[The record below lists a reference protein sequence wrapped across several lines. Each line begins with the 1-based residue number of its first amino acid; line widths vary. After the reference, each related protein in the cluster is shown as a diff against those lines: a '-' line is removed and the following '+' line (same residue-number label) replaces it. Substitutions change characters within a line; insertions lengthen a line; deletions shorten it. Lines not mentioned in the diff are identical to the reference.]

1 MNRLQSII
9 AYFCL
14 IYPYP
19 DELSNSRLT
28 KLVYLAD
35 WVSALADDR
44 QLTDIHWL
52 FNHYGPYVDDVREAV
67 LYSHNFSLHN
77 DQNVFG
83 SSKNVIKFHGYNDE
97 IRLSER
103 DKKILNLVIEKTK
116 GKYYN
121 EFIDYVYST
130 YPVQSQNRYS
140 NLDLVK
146 LANEYKHLESLKSPN
161 YW

>member
-14 IYPYP
+14 NYPYP
-19 DELSNSRLT
+19 NELSNSRLT

-35 WVSALADDR
+35 WVSALADNR

-52 FNHYGPYVDDVREAV
+52 FNHYGPYVDDVRIAV
-67 LYSHNFSLHN
+67 VFSHDFSLQN
-77 DQNVFG
+77 DQNMYG
-83 SSKNVIKFHGYNDE
+83 SSKNVIKFLGNPNE
-97 IRLSER
+97 IFLDRR
-103 DKKILNLVIEKTK
+103 DREILNLVIDKTK

-121 EFIDYVYST
+121 EFIDYIYST

-146 LANEYKHLESLKSPN
+146 LANEYKNLHR
-161 YW
+161 

>member
-14 IYPYP
+14 NYPYP

-35 WVSALADDR
+35 WVSALADNR
-44 QLTDIHWL
+44 QITEIDWL
-52 FNHYGPYVDDVREAV
+52 FNHYGPYVDDVINTVR
-67 LYSHNFSLHN
+67 YSRNFSLHN
-77 DQNVFG
+77 DQNAFG
-83 SSKNVIKFHGYNDE
+83 SSKNVITFHGYAED
-97 IRLSER
+97 IQLSAR
-103 DKKILNLVIEKTK
+103 DRRILDLVIEKTK

-140 NLDLVK
+140 NLDLVS
-146 LANEYKHLESLKSPN
+146 LANEYRRLQN
-161 YW
+161 

>member
-14 IYPYP
+14 NYPYP

-35 WVSALADDR
+35 WVSALADNR

-52 FNHYGPYVDDVREAV
+52 FNHYGPYVDDIRETV
-67 LYSHNFSLHN
+67 LYSYNFSLNN
-77 DQNVFG
+77 DQNAFG
-83 SSKNVIKFHGYNDE
+83 SSKNVIRFNGSVED
-97 IRLSER
+97 IRLSGR
-103 DKKILNLVIEKTK
+103 DMRILDLVIEKTK

-140 NLDLVK
+140 TLDLVK
-146 LANEYKHLESLKSPN
+146 LANEYRHLQN
-161 YW
+161 